1 MSSRA
6 TLILASL
13 FLLGAILVGYLGVMV
28 SNPAT
33 PEPALVA
40 AVAAPSAPAAP
51 LVVAERAEDTLR
63 QSVLVLA
70 RDLPAYTVI
79 KAEDLT
85 VERLKIAPP
94 GSLTAADQA
103 VGRST
108 WRTLAAGTWLT
119 EGSFAAGGS
128 LARMIRADERALA
141 VAVDEVA
148 GAAGHLTPGDYV
160 DVLLYLPS
168 DTENSQRSTQVVVP
182 ALRVLSIG
190 ELLGPTLDGSPAQP
204 LSVDERLNQ
213 EQRRASARTVVL
225 AVPEPLLGRLMLA
238 TQSGVLR
245 LAVRS
250 AEEKHLHDYW
260 AAETGRPDV
269 ALRLDTANRNL
280 VRFTQLTLAGP
291 ASKAAAAPAGPR
303 PVEVIRGH
311 QAGQPPP

>member
-28 SNPAT
+28 STPAT
-33 PEPALVA
+33 PEPAPVA
-40 AVAAPSAPAAP
+40 VVAPPSAPVAP
-51 LVVAERAEDTLR
+51 LPVAEKAEDALR

-94 GSLTAADQA
+94 GSLTTFDQA

-119 EGSFAAGGS
+119 EDSFEAGGS

-148 GAAGHLTPGDYV
+148 GAAGHITPGDYV

-168 DTENSQRSTQVVVP
+168 DTENAQRSTQVVVP

-204 LSVDERLNQ
+204 LSADERLKQ

-238 TQSGVLR
+238 TQNGVLR

-250 AEEKHLHDYW
+250 AEEKYLQDYW
-260 AAETGRPDV
+260 AAEAGSRDV
-269 ALRLDTANRNL
+269 ALRLDTANRSL
-280 VRFTQLTLAGP
+280 VRFAQLTLAGP
-291 ASKAAAAPAGPR
+291 GGRTTAPAAAR
-303 PVEVIRGH
+303 PIEVIRGN
-311 QAGQPPP
+311 QAGQPAP